1 MTRLELAIAELNR
14 KFVAITAAK
23 IDENTDEYEVMESA
37 LYELQTDIEK
47 IEHTFDVK
55 IRFDNNYSWTLGIY
69 VYGMYQ
75 SLDEMNDIGSIV
87 DSGC

>member
-1 MTRLELAIAELNR
+1 MTRLELAIFELNR
-14 KFVAITAAK
+14 KFAAITAAK
-23 IDENTDEYEVMESA
+23 IDENTDEYEAMESA

-75 SLDEMNDIGSIV
+75 SLDEMTDIGSIV